1 MVRWKRNKEAGGEEE
16 RSRSEEKPG
25 WGSHTVTAG
34 VGEIGVSE
42 VWRERE
48 WRLLSFCGNS
58 VGSGGWHF

>member
-1 MVRWKRNKEAGGEEE
+1 MK

-48 WRLLSFCGNS
+48 WRLLSFCRNS